1 MGEFSLKPL
10 ENVKVLDLTRVLAG
24 PYASMMMADFGADII
39 KIETPN
45 TGDDSR
51 AFGPFVGKE
60 SAYFMSLNRGKRSMT
75 LNLKEEKAKE
85 IFKEMVKKADVVLE
99 NYRPGTMEKFGLG
112 YDVLKEINP
121 KIIYTACSG
130 FGHTGP
136 YSKKPAYDVIVQG
149 MGGIM
154 SITGQ
159 ENGEPTRVGASVG
172 DVTAGLFAV
181 IGTLTALY
189 HRAINGV
196 GQKVDVAMLD
206 CQVAILENAIARYV
220 TSGIAPGPIG
230 NRHPSITPFEAF
242 KAKDGYVI
250 IAVGND
256 RLWSKF
262 CNLIGKVEL
271 IEDERFVSNSQR
283 TKNQKALKA
292 ILDTIFPD
300 KTVDEWLAVIDEAGI
315 PCGPINT
322 VDRVLKD
329 PQIAAREMIVEV
341 EHPIAGSLKMPGLPI
356 KLSETPGSVEVP
368 APLLGQ
374 HTEEILA
381 EWLNL
386 SAKEVAALKE
396 QGVL

>member
-1 MGEFSLKPL
+1 MKPL

-24 PYASMMMADFGADII
+24 PYASMMMADFGAEII
-39 KIETPN
+39 KIESPK

-75 LNLKEEKAKE
+75 MNLKNPKAQE
-85 IFKEMVKKADVVLE
+85 LFKEMVKKVDVVLE

-112 YDVLKEINP
+112 YEEIKKINP
-121 KIIYTACSG
+121 NIIYTACSG

-172 DVTAGLFAV
+172 DLTAGLFAV

-189 HRAINGV
+189 NREKTGV

-206 CQVAILENAIARYV
+206 CQVAILENAISRYLV
-220 TSGIAPGPIG
+220 NGVAPGPIG

-256 RLWSKF
+256 RLWKKF
-262 CNLIGKVEL
+262 CDLINRPEL
-271 IEDERFVSNSQR
+271 IEDARFITNAKR
-283 TKNQKALKA
+283 TENQKELKG
-292 ILDTIFPD
+292 ILDTVFPA
-300 KTVDEWLAVIDEAGI
+300 KTVDEWLEAIDGAGI

-322 VDRVLKD
+322 VDRVMKD
-329 PQIAAREMIVEV
+329 PQVLARDMIVEV
-341 EHPIAGSLKMPGLPI
+341 DHPVAGKFKMPGLPI
-356 KLSETPGSVEVP
+356 KLSETPGAVESP

-374 HTEEILA
+374 HTEELLHEILG
-381 EWLNL
+381 L
-386 SAKEVAALKE
+386 SKEEVAKLKE
-396 QGVL
+396 EGAL

>member
-1 MGEFSLKPL
+1 MKPL

-24 PYASMMMADFGADII
+24 PYASMMMADFGAEII
-39 KIETPN
+39 KIESPK

-51 AFGPFVGKE
+51 AFGPFVGGE
-60 SAYFMSLNRGKRSMT
+60 SAYFMSLNRGKRSITM
-75 LNLKEEKAKE
+75 NLKSPKAQE
-85 IFKEMVKKADVVLE
+85 LFKKMVKKVDVVLE

-112 YDVLKEINP
+112 YEEIKKINP
-121 KIIYTACSG
+121 NIIYTACSG

-172 DVTAGLFAV
+172 DLTAGLFAV

-189 HRAINGV
+189 NREKTGV

-206 CQVAILENAIARYV
+206 CQVAILENAISRYLV
-220 TSGIAPGPIG
+220 NGVAPGPIG

-242 KAKDGYVI
+242 QAKDGYVI

-256 RLWSKF
+256 RLWKKF
-262 CNLIGKVEL
+262 CDLIGRQEL
-271 IEDERFVSNSQR
+271 IEDERFITNAKR
-283 TKNQKALKA
+283 TENQKQLKG
-292 ILDTIFPD
+292 ILDTIFPA
-300 KTVDEWLAVIDEAGI
+300 KTVDEWLEAIDGAGI

-322 VDRVLKD
+322 IDRVMKD
-329 PQIAAREMIVEV
+329 PQVLAREMMVEV
-341 EHPIAGSLKMPGLPI
+341 EHPVAGKFKMPGIPI
-356 KLSETPGSVEVP
+356 KLSETPGEVESP
-368 APLLGQ
+368 SPLLGQ
-374 HTEEILA
+374 HTEEILNELLGLSKEDVAKLKA
-381 EWLNL
+381 EG
-386 SAKEVAALKE
+386 AL
-396 QGVL
+396 

>member
-1 MGEFSLKPL
+1 MKPL

>member
-1 MGEFSLKPL
+1 MKPL

-24 PYASMMMADFGADII
+24 PYASMMMADFGAEII
-39 KIETPN
+39 KIESPK

-75 LNLKEEKAKE
+75 MNLKSPKAQE
-85 IFKEMVKKADVVLE
+85 LFKEMVKKVDVVLE

-112 YDVLKEINP
+112 YEEIKKINP
-121 KIIYTACSG
+121 NIIYTACSG

-172 DVTAGLFAV
+172 DLTAGLFAV

-189 HRAINGV
+189 NREKTGV

-206 CQVAILENAIARYV
+206 CQVAILENAISRYLV
-220 TSGIAPGPIG
+220 NGVAPGPIG

-256 RLWSKF
+256 RLWKKF
-262 CNLIGKVEL
+262 CDLIGRQEL
-271 IEDERFVSNSQR
+271 IEDARFITNAKR
-283 TKNQKALKA
+283 TENQKQLKG
-292 ILDTIFPD
+292 ILDTVFPA
-300 KTVDEWLAVIDEAGI
+300 KTVDEWLEAIDGAGI

-322 VDRVLKD
+322 VDRVMKD
-329 PQIAAREMIVEV
+329 PQVLARDMIVEV
-341 EHPIAGSLKMPGLPI
+341 DHPVAGKFKMPGVPI
-356 KLSETPGSVEVP
+356 KLSETPGEVESP

-374 HTEEILA
+374 HTEEILQ
-381 EWLNL
+381 EMLGL
-386 SAKEVAALKE
+386 SKEEVAKLKE
-396 QGVL
+396 EGAL